1 VNIHFLRHAKTNQ
14 KSPTG
19 RDFDRE
25 LLVRGLEQLEEFRAF
40 IGSKQLDI
48 PHIYCSSAVRTR
60 QTLSHISS
68 LFPTSFITYHDAL
81 YLASANEILRFIN
94 EKDTTEDVLVIG
106 HNEGLS
112 DLISY
117 LTDQELHMKTCAY
130 IQLSFPFERSSFI
143 SKGTGELKEVF
154 RVI

>member
-25 LLVRGLEQLEEFRAF
+25 LLTRGLEQLEEFRAF
-40 IGSKQLDI
+40 IGSKQMDI
-48 PHIYCSSAVRTR
+48 PHIICSSAVRAR
-60 QTLSHISS
+60 QTLSHILS
-68 LFPTSFITYHDAL
+68 LFPTSSITYQDAL
-81 YLASANEILRFIN
+81 YLASAHEILRLIN
-94 EKDTTEDVLVIG
+94 DKDTSHDVLVIG

-130 IQLSFPFERSSFI
+130 IRLSFPFDRSSYI
-143 SKGTGELKEVF
+143 SKGTGEIKETF